1 MTYTIKQI
9 KEIFFLSGGSIPSL
23 LIPGKKK
30 IFERNR
36 LSKIFDILTKVETL
50 TLSATS
56 ISIIQCDKKKV
67 LNCAVQ
73 NPKIVLIAQVPTHYA
88 MSPFRLRQE
97 LKESQCLFVCLS
109 VCGAQVCLK
118 H

>member
-1 MTYTIKQI
+1 MSRTIDLEDLVLKESEVQFRNQILGFTGQPCSVTYTIKQI
-9 KEIFFLSGGSIPSL
+9 NEIFFLSGGSIPSL

-56 ISIIQCDKKKV
+56 ISIIQCDKK
-67 LNCAVQ
+67 
-73 NPKIVLIAQVPTHYA
+73 
-88 MSPFRLRQE
+88 
-97 LKESQCLFVCLS
+97 
-109 VCGAQVCLK
+109 
-118 H
+118 